1 MRQFNQNNNKEVK
14 KVVTE
19 KTNVSL
25 RSIDNVARELI
36 IGDTRVVLVNVNYV
50 TDMEKR
56 LKTLE
61 NEIDTLRTS
70 KNSLMQM
77 VQKIIQKINR

>member
-1 MRQFNQNNNKEVK
+1 MRQFSNNIKTEK
-14 KVVTE
+14 KLVVE

-25 RSIDNVARELI
+25 RQLDNVARELI
-36 IGDTRVVLVNVNYV
+36 INDTRVVLVNVNYV

-56 LKTLE
+56 LKVLE